1 MQPNRI
7 SMCDDEMRLH
17 FDNGERIFCGF
28 CFIVFHL
35 KDKSFCLLSMLLS
48 YQHSNYWFKR
58 FNLSCDSIPI
68 FFSWFVA
75 FINGVK
81 NLMWPMEKGAVSF
94 VNGNKIR
101 NRKKGFG
108 WPSEM
113 LLFPEF
119 IFCKRRLWMIKCCGI
134 IEVDHISQASE
145 FTQIKI
151 QTMLKW
157 KGCREKKVHKYDCW

>member
-1 MQPNRI
+1 MTKWDYTLI
-7 SMCDDEMRLH
+7 TESAFFVVFASL
-17 FDNGERIFCGF
+17 
-28 CFIVFHL
+28 CFIWKTKVFVCFQCFYL
-35 KDKSFCLLSMLLS
+35 INI
-48 YQHSNYWFKR
+48 QNWFKR

-145 FTQIKI
+145 FT
-151 QTMLKW
+151 
-157 KGCREKKVHKYDCW
+157 